1 MVSEK
6 FANSLE
12 GDQGRELLLPPTPGL
27 EGTGMDLEEIK
38 EVLPH
43 RDPFLL
49 VDKVVA
55 RDGLRAGWG
64 EKKLSGEEFYFQNHF
79 EGRPQVPKSVL
90 VEIMAQ
96 AGAACVL
103 SAPEYRDK
111 LLLFASIEECDFGR
125 PPVPGEL
132 LELRVETRGLRRGMG
147 KMRAQ
152 CWVGSELLAD
162 GLLMFALADK

>member
-1 MVSEK
+1 MK
-6 FANSLE
+6 RKLTLT
-12 GDQGRELLLPPTPGL
+12 LLLL
-27 EGTGMDLEEIK
+27 LAVSNAVFIVLWQAAQNDDSDVRDL
-38 EVLPH
+38 
-43 RDPFLL
+43 
-49 VDKVVA
+49 
-55 RDGLRAGWG
+55 
-64 EKKLSGEEFYFQNHF
+64 
-79 EGRPQVPKSVL
+79 
-90 VEIMAQ
+90 AQ